1 MKKVLFLL
9 GGLLSSLAINAQI
22 LSNSDIAILFSG
34 EENNGTARYNAM
46 SGAFGALGGD
56 LSAGDINP
64 AGLAIFKN
72 SSFSTSLSLRNT
84 DINANFSGTNTLNQ
98 DDYLNLTQGGGVFV
112 FDNGRHSDMLKFA
125 IGFNYSISRD
135 FENNWFTTGNSGF
148 APITDFYDPDVIY
161 GNTEE
166 QTFENFTNGRNDKF
180 VFTFAAQT
188 SENLYVGASITTHSV
203 DFFQSIFAEE
213 FNNDGNG
220 NTFDVSAHEE
230 LVTFGTGVSFG
241 VGFIAKPSQEL
252 RLGVSFQ
259 SPTWYELSEEYVT
272 FDDVLFLNG
281 EPDIQRDIESINV
294 FDYNL
299 VTPSKLTGSL
309 AYIVGKE
316 GLISFDYTYKD
327 FKNIKLKPSG
337 EFTDENQDFSN
348 TLKGVSQFKV
358 GAEWRLDKLSIRG
371 GYHFEESPYA
381 DAKDSDNISG
391 YSLGVGLKFSG
402 NTRLDFSYQNSTNT
416 DVYNFLNV
424 DGVEPANLDINNDRF
439 TASLVIGL

>member
-9 GGLLSSLAINAQI
+9 GGLLSSLAINAQV

-34 EENNGTARYNAM
+34 EENNGTARFNAM
-46 SGAFGALGGD
+46 GGAFGALGGD

-64 AGLAIFKN
+64 AGLAVFKN
-72 SSFSTSLSLRNT
+72 SSFSTSIGLRST

-112 FDNGRHSDMLKFA
+112 FNSGRHSDMQKIA
-125 IGFNYSISRD
+125 IGFNYSISKD

-166 QTFENFTNGRNDKF
+166 QTFENFTNGSNDKF

-188 SENLYVGASITTHSV
+188 SEYLYIGASITTHTI
-203 DFFQSIFAEE
+203 DFYQSIFAEE
-213 FNNDGNG
+213 FNNDGEG

-230 LVTFGTGVSFG
+230 LTTFGTGVSFG
-241 VGFIAKPSQEL
+241 VGFIAKPSKEL

-272 FDDVLFLNG
+272 FDDVLFFNE

-316 GLISFDYTYKD
+316 GLISFDYTYKH
-327 FKNIKLKPSG
+327 FENIKLKPSG
-337 EFTDENQDFSN
+337 EFNNENQAFVN
-348 TLKGVSQFKV
+348 LLKGVSQFKV
-358 GAEWRLDKLSIRG
+358 GAEWRLDKLSLRG
-371 GYHFEESPYA
+371 GYHFEESPYE
-381 DAKDSDNISG
+381 DAIDSDNISG

-402 NTRLDFSYQNSTNT
+402 NTRLDFSYQNSKNT

-424 DGVEPANLDINNDRF
+424 DGAELANLDINNDRF
-439 TASLVIGL
+439 TATLVIGL

>member
-9 GGLLSSLAINAQI
+9 GGLLSSLAINAQV
-22 LSNSDIAILFSG
+22 LSNSDVAILFSG

-46 SGAFGALGGD
+46 GGAFGALGGD

-84 DINANFSGTNTLNQ
+84 DINAGFSGTNTLNEN
-98 DDYLNLTQGGGVFV
+98 DYLNLTQGGGVLV
-112 FDNGRHSDMLKFA
+112 FNGGRHSDTQKIA

-180 VFTFAAQT
+180 VFSFAAQS
-188 SENLYVGASITTHSV
+188 SENLYVGASITTHSI
-203 DFFQSIFAEE
+203 DFYQSIFAEE
-213 FNNDGNG
+213 FNNDGEG

-230 LVTFGTGVSFG
+230 LSTFGTGVSFG
-241 VGFIAKPSQEL
+241 VGFIAKPSKEL

-259 SPTWYELSEEYVT
+259 SPTRYELSEEYVA
-272 FDDVLFLNG
+272 FDDVLFFNG

-299 VTPSKLTGSL
+299 VTPAKLTGSL

-337 EFTDENQDFSN
+337 EFNDENQNFSN

-358 GAEWRLDKLSIRG
+358 GAEWRIDKISLRG

-381 DAKDSDNISG
+381 DAIDSDNISG
-391 YSLGVGLKFSG
+391 YSLGVGLKFTG
-402 NTRLDFSYQNSTNT
+402 NTRLDFSYQNSKNT

-424 DGVEPANLDINNDRF
+424 DGAQPANLDIDNDRF
-439 TASLVIGL
+439 TATLVIGL